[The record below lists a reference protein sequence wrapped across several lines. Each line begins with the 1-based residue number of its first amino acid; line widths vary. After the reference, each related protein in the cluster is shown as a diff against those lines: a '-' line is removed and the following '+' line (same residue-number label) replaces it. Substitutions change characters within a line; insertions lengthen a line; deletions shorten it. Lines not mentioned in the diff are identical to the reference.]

1 MWMHGTKFER
11 KNSLRLLK
19 TSRGLQW
26 EKKMYELKRSIIY
39 TAVIFS
45 FTSYN
50 DSESVLCG
58 T

>member
-1 MWMHGTKFER
+1 MHGTKFER